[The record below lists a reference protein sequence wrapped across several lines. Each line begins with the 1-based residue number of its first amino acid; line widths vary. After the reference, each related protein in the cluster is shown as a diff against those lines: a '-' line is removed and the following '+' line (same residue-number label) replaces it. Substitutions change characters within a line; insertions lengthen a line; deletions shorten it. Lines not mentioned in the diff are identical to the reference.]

1 MEQKKCRC
9 ECLKEE
15 KCAND
20 SFFNVI
26 NCKCEMK
33 KAAKLIVEKY
43 EEVTNDINYVI
54 QSKTQT
60 LIKKI
65 ENCQSFVSVSIL
77 FLCISII
84 LTGMMI
90 YFCLKSRKNNALPY

>member
-1 MEQKKCRC
+1 MESKKCRC

-15 KCAND
+15 KCSND

-33 KAAKLIVEKY
+33 KAAKLIVEKC
-43 EEVTNDINYVI
+43 EKINNDINYVI
-54 QSKTQT
+54 QNKTIT

-65 ENCQSFVSVSIL
+65 ENCKPFISVSIL

-90 YFCLKSRKNNALPY
+90 YF